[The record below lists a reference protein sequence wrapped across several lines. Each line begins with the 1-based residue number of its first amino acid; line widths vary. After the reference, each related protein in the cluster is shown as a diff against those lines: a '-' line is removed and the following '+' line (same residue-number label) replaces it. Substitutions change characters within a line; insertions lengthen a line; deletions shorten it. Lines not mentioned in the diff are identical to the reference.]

1 MKTPLL
7 TRRSFLRTSGAL
19 LSLPFLE
26 SHARAAA
33 AANSAPP
40 KRTLAIMTNMGIM
53 PRYFFPEAAGR
64 DYQSTPY
71 LDILQPYREQFTVFS
86 GVSHPGVD
94 GNHHSEKSFLSC
106 APRPGASNFKN
117 SLSIDQLM
125 AEEIGPKTRF
135 SSLVLKVGKNHEG
148 TPSTTRD
155 GVRLPTEE
163 SPAELYRRMFLQ
175 GSPAEIHKR
184 VQELKKGNSIL
195 DFVRD
200 DARSLERDLPARDR
214 SRLDQYFTS
223 LRELEQ
229 RLQYAEAWEHT
240 PKPTVAVPAPKDIA
254 DASEVESQTNLM
266 YDILRLALETDSTR
280 VASVYLG
287 PLLVTPKIDG
297 VKNQTHALTHHGNDE
312 SKIAELKRIEE
323 AQLRSLARLLEG
335 LSSVKE
341 GNGHL
346 LDSTMVLYGSN
357 LSNANAHD
365 TTNLP
370 ILFAGGGFR
379 HGQHLAFDKKNNTP
393 LANLFVTMLQRM
405 GIERDKFA
413 SSTGTMSGLELA

>member
-1 MKTPLL
+1 MNACLL
-7 TRRSFLRTSGAL
+7 NRRNFLRASGAIL
-19 LSLPFLE
+19 TLPFLE
-26 SHARAAA
+26 ALARAAA
-33 AANSAPP
+33 PAVP
-40 KRTLAIMTNMGIM
+40 KRTVAIMTNMGVM
-53 PRYFFPEAAGR
+53 PRYFFPEQAGR
-64 DYQSTPY
+64 EYQSTPY
-71 LDILQPYREQFTVFS
+71 LDILQQYREQFTVFS

-117 SLSIDQLM
+117 TISLDQLM
-125 AEEIGPKTRF
+125 AEEFGPKTRF

-163 SPAELYRRMFLQ
+163 SPAELYRRMFIQ
-175 GSPAEIHKR
+175 GSQAEIDKR
-184 VQELKKGNSIL
+184 VRELKKGGSIL
-195 DFVRD
+195 DFVRE
-200 DARSLERDLPARDR
+200 DARTLEKELPSRDK

-223 LRELEQ
+223 IRELEQ
-229 RLQYAEAWEHT
+229 RLNYAEAWEHAA
-240 PKPTVAVPAPKDIA
+240 KPQVSAPIPKDIPDVA
-254 DASEVESQTNLM
+254 EVEAQTNLM
-266 YDILRLALETDSTR
+266 YDVLRLALETDSTR

-297 VKNQTHALTHHGNDE
+297 VKNQTHALTHHGNDD
-312 SKIAELKRIEE
+312 SKIAELKKIEE
-323 AQLRSLARLLEG
+323 AQFRSLARLLEG
-335 LSSVKE
+335 LTSVKE
-341 GNGHL
+341 GSGTL

-379 HGQHLAFDKKNNTP
+379 HGQHLAFDKKNNMP

>member
-1 MKTPLL
+1 MNATLL
-7 TRRSFLRTSGAL
+7 NRRHFLRASGAFL
-19 LSLPFLE
+19 ALPFLE
-26 SHARAAA
+26 SLARAGT
-33 AANSAPP
+33 PVTP
-40 KRTLAIMTNMGIM
+40 KRSIAIMTNMGVM
-53 PRYFFPEAAGR
+53 PRYFFPETAGK
-64 DYQSTPY
+64 DYENTPY
-71 LDILQPYREQFTVFS
+71 LDILQKHRNQFTVFS

-117 SLSIDQLM
+117 SISVDQLM
-125 AEEIGPKTRF
+125 AEHIGPKTRF

-163 SPAELYRRMFLQ
+163 SPAELYRRLFVQ
-175 GSPAEIHKR
+175 GSEAEINKR
-184 VQELKKGNSIL
+184 VRELKKGNSIL
-195 DFVRD
+195 DFVRE
-200 DARSLERDLPARDR
+200 DARSLEKELPTRDR

-223 LRELEQ
+223 VRELEQ

-240 PKPTVAVPAPKDIA
+240 PKPLVGAPIPKDIA
-254 DASEVESQTNLM
+254 DVAEVEAQTNLM
-266 YDILRLALETDSTR
+266 YDVMRLALETDSTR
-280 VASVYLG
+280 VATVYLG

-312 SKIAELKRIEE
+312 SKIGELKKIEE
-323 AQLRSLARLLEG
+323 AQFRSLARLFDG
-335 LSSVKE
+335 LTSVKE
-341 GNGHL
+341 GNGTL

-370 ILFAGGGFR
+370 IIFAGGGYR
-379 HGQHLAFDKKNNTP
+379 HGQHLAFDKKNNMP

-405 GIERDKFA
+405 GIESDKFA

>member
-40 KRTLAIMTNMGIM
+40 QRTLAIMTNMGIM

-64 DYQSTPY
+64 EYQSTPY

-184 VQELKKGNSIL
+184 VRELKKGNSIL

-200 DARSLERDLPARDR
+200 DARSLERNLPARDR

-229 RLQYAEAWEHT
+229 RLQYSEAWEHT
-240 PKPTVAVPAPKDIA
+240 PKPTVAVLAPKDIA

-341 GNGHL
+341 GNGNL

>member
-7 TRRSFLRTSGAL
+7 TRRSFLRASGAL

-40 KRTLAIMTNMGIM
+40 QRTLAIMTNMGIM

-64 DYQSTPY
+64 EYQSTPY

-184 VQELKKGNSIL
+184 VRELKKGNSIL

-200 DARSLERDLPARDR
+200 DARSLERNLPARDR

-229 RLQYAEAWEHT
+229 RLQYSEAWEHT
-240 PKPTVAVPAPKDIA
+240 PKPTVAVLAPKDIA

-341 GNGHL
+341 GNGNL